1 MERNALEALLFL
13 LGRGR
18 AAATFREA
26 TNFRF
31 LRENAREGLNGVLTK
46 GGRILLKKAAREC
59 AERRA
64 ATKGGKE
71 EQREAFAAG
80 KGSAGNCKRALLR
93 KRGLGA
99 AC

>member
-1 MERNALEALLFL
+1 M
-13 LGRGR
+13 
-18 AAATFREA
+18 
-26 TNFRF
+26 
-31 LRENAREGLNGVLTK
+31 
-46 GGRILLKKAAREC
+46 KKAVREC
-59 AERRA
+59 VERRA

-93 KRGLGA
+93 KRGCGA